1 MNVNMETVEK
11 DYQKARG
18 SWESNYYSQNTY
30 QIKDYFDSSDA
41 DYETVANNIGS
52 VALSKYVSFTASQ
65 VWPLDGSW
73 ITAKGKK
80 GKEAEVEKATS
91 YIRQKVMEG
100 NFAAESHKLIKEG
113 AMYNRGLLTVNWN
126 NGLVFETICNETI
139 YICDE
144 TGPSNMRG
152 YADSHVDLA
161 TLMER
166 YEGEGVDTILTA
178 RKDLKP
184 EDMLE
189 GFTMVMAIL
198 PVNKAFFSMET
209 RGKKGMSRYRKEYF
223 VSYGGVLLP
232 IKPIGMS
239 SEEYSSFPILQ
250 YLPAFSKSL
259 ASQAMPSVVFADQY
273 EQLMLSAARLTLS
286 PPVSLSMDAFTSG
299 NFNLDE
305 GGLTPLNNNERDIK
319 PIITTQGFQ
328 ITANE
333 IQRHERKVNEI
344 FSLDLIQRA
353 TLGSLSQFEVA
364 HNKLSALDAIMP
376 AAVDL
381 MTKVPQILLS
391 RVHKLLKKHDPEYKT
406 LATAAGDIEFRL
418 GGIVNQV
425 QKMRKAA
432 GIARAIQGSSPL
444 FNVDQGSAQ
453 NINSDTAT
461 RTMWDA
467 WGVGDELNSAS
478 DVRRER
484 EAQAKAQQ
492 EMMKQ
497 KQALEQAKINQK
509 GQGQGEPGQGQGQ
522 L

>member
-1 MNVNMETVEK
+1 MEVRHDTVRK

-18 SWESNYYSQNTY
+18 SWENNYYAEDSY
-30 QIKDYFDSSDA
+30 RIKDYFDANDSG
-41 DYETVANNIGS
+41 YETVANNIGS
-52 VALSKYVSFTASQ
+52 ISLSKYVSFTAAQ

-73 ITAKGKK
+73 ITANGVKGR
-80 GKEAEVEKATS
+80 EKAIEKAVS
-91 YIRQKVMEG
+91 YIRQRVMEG
-100 NFAAESHKLIKEG
+100 NFAAEGHKLIKEG
-113 AMYNRGLLTVNWN
+113 AMHNRGLMRVNWD
-126 NGLVFETICNETI
+126 NGLVFETIKNEKI

-144 TGPSNMRG
+144 TGPNNMRG
-152 YADSHVDLA
+152 YADSRIDLA
-161 TLMER
+161 KLEEL
-166 YEGEGVDTILTA
+166 YEGEGVDTILVA
-178 RKDLKP
+178 RQDRKP
-184 EDMLE
+184 EDYLE
-189 GFTMVMAIL
+189 EFTLVEAIL
-198 PVNKAFFSMET
+198 PINKAFYDLET
-209 RGKKGMSRYRKEYF
+209 RGRKSIFRYKKEYYIE
-223 VSYGGVLLP
+223 YGGNILP
-232 IKPIGMS
+232 IKPIGMA
-239 SEEYSSFPILQ
+239 SEDYSSFPILQ

-259 ASQAMPSVVFADQY
+259 ASQALPSAVFAEQY

-286 PPVSLSMDAFTSG
+286 PPVSMSMDAFSSG

-305 GGLTPLNNNERDIK
+305 GGLTPLANNERDIK

-328 ITANE
+328 VTSNE

-353 TLGSLSQFEVA
+353 TLGSLTQFEVA

-391 RVHKLLKKHDPEYKT
+391 RVHKLLKKHDPEYKR
-406 LATAAGDIEFRL
+406 LISEAGDIEFRL

-432 GIARAIQGSSPL
+432 GIARAIQGSAPL
-444 FNVDQGSAQ
+444 FNADQASAQ
-453 NINSDTAT
+453 NVNMDGAT

-467 WGVGDELNSAS
+467 WGAGDELNSEG
-478 DVRRER
+478 DVKRER
-484 EAQAKAQQ
+484 QAQAKAQQ

-509 GQGQGEPGQGQGQ
+509 SQGQGEPGQGGP